1 MKKVITIILD
11 DSLAK
16 ELFED
21 YHDLADF
28 ISIETESEYYMKDDG
43 WKTWDGDEAGF
54 DDDEEEDCNCTD
66 KRKVEI

>member
-11 DSLAK
+11 ASLAK

-28 ISIETESEYYMKDDG
+28 ISIETEAEHYMNDAG
-43 WKTWDGDEAGF
+43 WKTWDGDETGY
-54 DDDEEEDCNCTD
+54 DDEEEDCDCTD